1 MRGLELSKKYFEEY
15 GLPMLNK
22 DFQDLMP
29 MIAVGLVG
37 EGSECFGYD
46 DEVSQDHDFEPG
58 FCIFVPDEIDSRREF
73 ALERAYA
80 KLPGEFLGF
89 KRQKL
94 SPIGG
99 NRHGVIKTCDFYIK
113 FTGSSSGPET
123 VYDWFSIPEFYLAE
137 ATNGEVFIDNYGEF
151 SKIRE
156 SLKYYPDDVRIKKIA
171 GNVLVMG
178 QAGQYNYKRCLD
190 HNQRGSAQIAV
201 SKFVEAAMNV
211 IFLLNKK
218 YMPYYKWSFKAM
230 SELQIMNG
238 CKEDLEYLISSSN
251 EDGEIE
257 NKLDIIE
264 SICSDVADELRLQK
278 LSDAVCTDMEKNAY
292 SVNDHVKDNNLRNE
306 NVLFAI

>member
-58 FCIFVPDEIDSRREF
+58 FCIFVPDDIDSRREF

-80 KLPGEFLGF
+80 KLPGEFLGH

-99 NRHGVIKTCDFYIK
+99 NRHGVIKTCDFYKK

-137 ATNGEVFIDNYGEF
+137 ATNGEVFMDNYGEF

-190 HNQRGSAQIAV
+190 HDQRGSAQIAV

-211 IFLLNKK
+211 IFLLNKE

-238 CKEDLEYLISSSN
+238 CKENLEYLISSSN